1 MLKKS
6 NETTIKQFN
15 KKFCDQKNPEK
26 NLLLSKNIAMTH
38 DFSITKRRNNVLA
51 LGVGSI
57 KEGIPSIITENMRNS
72 DQNFIVLDENHQI
85 LNETKDMLVQR
96 GYQIKEYPDE
106 MKENEKMTFF
116 IQADNENADQFMSE
130 ILQLSM
136 SCREENKQK
145 KHRINVILS
154 MELIE
159 KYKLNF
165 FAAHQ
170 SSYYILHKYGIDC
183 ICTTD
188 FVEDAFSLFDG
199 SSISLQLT
207 HDFFDQYVFFGGKV
221 LRKDIQRETAEY
233 ELLLHCDM
241 KEGTDCYE
249 RLFLL
254 KTLPVG
260 KCAVIVC
267 KQDFM
272 IDNVL

>member
-154 MELIE
+154 MELIK

-188 FVEDAFSLFDG
+188 FVEDVFSLFDG

-221 LRKDIQRETAEY
+221 LRKDIQRETTEY

-241 KEGTDCYE
+241 KEETDCYE

>member
-38 DFSITKRRNNVLA
+38 DFSITKRHNNVLA

-96 GYQIKEYPDE
+96 GYQIKEYPEE
-106 MKENEKMTFF
+106 MKENEKMAFF
-116 IQADNENADQFMSE
+116 IQADNKNADQFMPE

-136 SCREENKQK
+136 SCREE
-145 KHRINVILS
+145 
-154 MELIE
+154 
-159 KYKLNF
+159 
-165 FAAHQ
+165 
-170 SSYYILHKYGIDC
+170 YGIDC

-241 KEGTDCYE
+241 KEKQIVTKDC
-249 RLFLL
+249 F
-254 KTLPVG
+254 
-260 KCAVIVC
+260 C
-267 KQDFM
+267 
-272 IDNVL
+272 

>member
-1 MLKKS
+1 M
-6 NETTIKQFN
+6 I
-15 KKFCDQKNPEK
+15 
-26 NLLLSKNIAMTH
+26 
-38 DFSITKRRNNVLA
+38 FSITKRHNNVLA

-96 GYQIKEYPDE
+96 GYQIKEYPEE
-106 MKENEKMTFF
+106 MKENEKMAFF
-116 IQADNENADQFMSE
+116 IQADNKNADQFMPE

-145 KHRINVILS
+145 KHRINVILP
-154 MELIE
+154 MELIK

-170 SSYYILHKYGIDC
+170 SAYYILHKYGIDC

-241 KEGTDCYE
+241 KEKTDCYE

-260 KCAVIVC
+260 KCAVIDV
-267 KQDFM
+267 QTGFHD
-272 IDNVL
+272 

>member
-154 MELIE
+154 MELIK

>member
-116 IQADNENADQFMSE
+116 IQADNKNVDQFMPE

-145 KHRINVILS
+145 KHRINVILP
-154 MELIE
+154 MELIK

-170 SSYYILHKYGIDC
+170 SAYYILHKYGIDC

-241 KEGTDCYE
+241 KEKQIVTKDC
-249 RLFLL
+249 F
-254 KTLPVG
+254 
-260 KCAVIVC
+260 C
-267 KQDFM
+267 
-272 IDNVL
+272 

>member
-136 SCREENKQK
+136 SYREENKQK

-154 MELIE
+154 MELIK

-188 FVEDAFSLFDG
+188 FVEDVFSLFDG

-221 LRKDIQRETAEY
+221 LRKDIQRETTEY

-241 KEGTDCYE
+241 KEETDCYE

>member
-154 MELIE
+154 MELI
-159 KYKLNF
+159 KKHKLNF

>member
-38 DFSITKRRNNVLA
+38 DFSITKRHNNVLA
-51 LGVGSI
+51 LGTGSI
-57 KEGIPSIITENMRNS
+57 KEGIPSIITKNMRNS
-72 DQNFIVLDENHQI
+72 DQNLIVLDENHKI

-96 GYQIKEYPDE
+96 GYQIKEYPEE
-106 MKENEKMTFF
+106 MKENEKMAFF

-145 KHRINVILS
+145 KHRINVILP
-154 MELIE
+154 MELIK

-207 HDFFDQYVFFGGKV
+207 HDFFDQYVFFGGEA
-221 LRKDIQRETAEY
+221 LRKDIQRKTTEY

-241 KEGTDCYE
+241 KEKADYHE

-260 KCAVIVC
+260 KCAVIVR

-272 IDNVL
+272 IDNIL

>member
-1 MLKKS
+1 MGESQASSLY
-6 NETTIKQFN
+6 
-15 KKFCDQKNPEK
+15 
-26 NLLLSKNIAMTH
+26 
-38 DFSITKRRNNVLA
+38 
-51 LGVGSI
+51 G
-57 KEGIPSIITENMRNS
+57 EGQLT
-72 DQNFIVLDENHQI
+72 VLDENHQI

-96 GYQIKEYPDE
+96 GYQINECPE
-106 MKENEKMTFF
+106 GMKE
-116 IQADNENADQFMSE
+116 NENADQFMPE

-145 KHRINVILS
+145 KHRINVILP
-154 MELIE
+154 MELIK

-170 SSYYILHKYGIDC
+170 SAYYILHKYGIDC

-241 KEGTDCYE
+241 KEKQIVTKDC
-249 RLFLL
+249 F
-254 KTLPVG
+254 
-260 KCAVIVC
+260 C
-267 KQDFM
+267 
-272 IDNVL
+272 